1 MAAMSVAEELAS
13 VKREI
18 YDVNEEIKE
27 VKVKLEADNLSDDDK
42 QYWREK
48 ENQLR
53 EKENK
58 LRDKENKLRDK
69 EMFLMKQKQ
78 QQQQQQQQQQ
88 PDGKCTPSH
97 SSALWCVSLFL
108 FTLFMLLTTFI
119 LTFSNHS
126 SLTYR
131 SRIGAATSRHQ
142 KTTEP
147 SAW

>member
-1 MAAMSVAEELAS
+1 MAAISVAEELAS
-13 VKREI
+13 VKHQL
-18 YDVNEEIKE
+18 DAVNTKID
-27 VKVKLEADNLSDDDK
+27 KVEMRLEADNLSDDDK
-42 QYWREK
+42 KYWRDEMK
-48 ENQLR
+48 QLR
-53 EKENK
+53 NEKNK
-58 LRDKENKLRDK
+58 LLDEK
-69 EMFLMKQKQ
+69 MFWMKQ